1 MSGIDKYRLPDE
13 DIIPLILK
21 GAKDQYGLIVK
32 RYQGRI
38 FGIGMRFFHNEED
51 ASDFVQDV
59 FVRAYENLGSF
70 KGTGIFGQGKFSS
83 WLLKI
88 AYNYGINSLKRT
100 KRYVSLADAEEPV
113 SKEGPPEIQKKGEI
127 KKALKD
133 ALGTL
138 PEKYAICLDLYFFY
152 GVSYPD
158 ISEITG
164 FPVNTIKSHVFRAKG
179 LLRKTLKGTDA
190 EDYHEL

>member
-1 MSGIDKYRLPDE
+1 MSGEDRYRLPDE
-13 DIIPLILK
+13 DIIPLILR
-21 GAKDQYGLIVK
+21 GAKDQYGLIVR

-38 FGIGMRFFHNEED
+38 FGIGLRFFHNAED
-51 ASDFVQDV
+51 ASDFAQEV

-70 KGTGIFGQGKFSS
+70 KGAGIFGQGRFSS

-88 AYNYGINSLKRT
+88 AYNFGINSLKRT
-100 KRYVSLADAEEPV
+100 KRYESLAEAEEPV
-113 SKEGPPEIQKKGEI
+113 SREGPPEQQKKREI
-127 KKALKD
+127 KRALRE
-133 ALGTL
+133 AIGNL

-179 LLRKTLKGTDA
+179 ALRKALRGTAA